1 MIKKFDSFKLNEDV
15 NKDLSTAKKLVNDQM
30 DLIRQEIS
38 NEKSQEDPLQKIGSI
53 KKQATLYAALPALLN
68 KLAAAMDAKQ
78 KSGDK
83 TNVY

>member
-1 MIKKFDSFKLNEDV
+1 MIKKFNSFRLNEDV

-38 NEKSQEDPLQKIGSI
+38 NEKSQEDPVQKINSI

-68 KLAAAMDAKQ
+68 KLASTMDAKQ